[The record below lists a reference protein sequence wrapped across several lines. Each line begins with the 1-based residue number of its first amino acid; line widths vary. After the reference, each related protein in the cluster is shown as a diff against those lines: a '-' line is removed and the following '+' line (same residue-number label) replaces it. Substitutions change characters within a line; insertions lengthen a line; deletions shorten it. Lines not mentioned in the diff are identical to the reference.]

1 VFQGTKQQARQRTW
15 LRFYSARRFPFGDA
29 TKRLFRSGAA
39 VCGGDFIGRD
49 MRSTRCAPGE
59 NPLILESR
67 LREIDCRPS
76 VMTGGRRDDSMGAL
90 HSMPYLYTMSGFA
103 VGLLVGMTGVGGG
116 ALMTPILILL
126 FGIHPAA
133 AVGTDLLHAAAT
145 KTAGSVVH
153 GLKGTIDWTVVRRLA
168 IGSVPTTLL
177 TIAAMSAFDINGAA
191 GRSLVNAVL
200 TLALLV
206 TAIALVFRGR
216 IVARYADRLAGL
228 APNQVTGLTI
238 LVGAVL
244 GTIVSLSSVG
254 AGAIG
259 VTCLLLLY
267 PRLPAVKIVGSDIA
281 HAVPLTLVAGIG
293 HWLLGSIDFVVFGL
307 LILGSV
313 PGVLLGSYAAVR
325 LPEPALRLVLA
336 AVLLV
341 VAAKLSIGLF
351 TPPANLVAVETQG
364 RH

>member
-1 VFQGTKQQARQRTW
+1 M
-15 LRFYSARRFPFGDA
+15 SA
-29 TKRLFRSGAA
+29 
-39 VCGGDFIGRD
+39 I
-49 MRSTRCAPGE
+49 
-59 NPLILESR
+59 
-67 LREIDCRPS
+67 
-76 VMTGGRRDDSMGAL
+76 
-90 HSMPYLYTMSGFA
+90 PYLYTISGFV
-103 VGLLVGMTGVGGG
+103 VGLLVGMTGIGGG

-145 KTAGSVVH
+145 KTAGSIVH

-168 IGSVPTTLL
+168 IGSVPMTVV
-177 TIAAMSAFDINGAA
+177 TIAAMSMLDINGTA
-191 GRSLVNAVL
+191 GRNLVNAVL
-200 TLALLV
+200 TLALIV

-216 IVARYADRLAGL
+216 IVARYTGRLGQL
-228 APNQVTGLTI
+228 AQRQVAGLTI
-238 LVGAVL
+238 FVGAVL

-293 HWLLGSIDFVVFGL
+293 HWLLGSVDFRVFGL

-313 PGVLLGSYAAVR
+313 PGILLGSYAAVR
-325 LPEPALRLVLA
+325 LPETALRVVLA
-336 AVLLV
+336 AMLLV
-341 VAAKLSIGLF
+341 VAAKLSFGLI
-351 TPPANLVAVETQG
+351 TPPANVVAVETQG